1 MRDLPV
7 GKSERLGL
15 GEFFSVERRHW
26 RDSKPKSFRGVQ
38 RGVNLLA
45 DFAALRYEN
54 AVKKIGRTLLWLT
67 LCHPFHA
74 SAQIDP
80 VQRDLIQ
87 FGYNQAFEGHQ
98 PLAAYAFFY
107 HNQPDFLRTNL
118 TLRLAVAPVYLD
130 SELGFISALGRNTD
144 LGIGL
149 AGGGF
154 SDDYNEIHDGKFLP
168 DESFE
173 GDGTEV
179 SASIYH
185 LFNPG
190 DEIPL
195 SLVLRGTAHYSIY
208 NRDDSTAAAFQLP
221 NDHGD
226 FSVRTGLRWGGVE
239 PTLFPPLAM
248 ELSIW
253 YEGHLRSDPG
263 TYGFDGDRE
272 LNKQS
277 HLFWGEAALA
287 YTLPE
292 SQQSFYV
299 RLTAGTSADA
309 DRFSAYRLG
318 GFLPLIAEFPL
329 SLPGYYYQEISAR
342 EFILLNANYLLPLDA
357 EKRWNIDVNAASAVV
372 NYLPGESQPGNWLN
386 GVSGGILYHSPSNRW
401 KIMVDYAYGI
411 NAIRSQ
417 GRGANSI
424 TLLLQIDLGKK
435 RSQGFNSPQPS
446 LWRGW
451 LQIFD

>member
-1 MRDLPV
+1 MMKRI
-7 GKSERLGL
+7 G
-15 GEFFSVERRHW
+15 
-26 RDSKPKSFRGVQ
+26 
-38 RGVNLLA
+38 
-45 DFAALRYEN
+45 FA
-54 AVKKIGRTLLWLT
+54 LLWLA
-67 LCHPFHA
+67 LFAPVFA

-80 VQRDLIQ
+80 VKRDLIQ

-98 PLAAYAFFY
+98 PLAAYAFYY

-130 SELGFISALGRNTD
+130 SELGFVGALGPNTD

-154 SDDYNEIHDGKFLP
+154 SDSYNEIRGGEFMP
-168 DESFE
+168 GESF
-173 GDGTEV
+173 DGNGGEI
-179 SASIYH
+179 SASLYH

-195 SLVLRGTAHYSIY
+195 SYVLRGTAHYSFY
-208 NRDDSTAAAFQLP
+208 NRNDDTAANFALP
-221 NDHGD
+221 GDQGD

-248 ELSIW
+248 ELSVW
-253 YEGHLRSDPG
+253 YEGHLRSNPG
-263 TYGFDGDRE
+263 TYGFDNDRGVE
-272 LNKQS
+272 QQS
-277 HLFWGEAALA
+277 HLFWAEAALA
-287 YTLPE
+287 YTLPQ

-299 RLTAGTSADA
+299 RLTAGTSVDA

-329 SLPGYYYQEISAR
+329 SLPGYFYQEISAR
-342 EFILLNANYLLPLDA
+342 KFALLNANYLLPLDA
-357 EKRWNIDVNAASAVV
+357 KKRWNLDVNAASAFVD
-372 NYLPGESQPGNWLN
+372 YLPGESQPGNWLN
-386 GVSGGILYHSPSNRW
+386 GVGGGILYHSRSDRW
-401 KIMVDYAYGI
+401 KIMLNYSYGI
-411 NAIRSQ
+411 DAIRSH

-424 TLLLQIDLGKK
+424 GVLVQFDLGHL
-435 RSQGFNSPQPS
+435 RSNKFTFPQPS

-451 LQIFD
+451 QRIFD